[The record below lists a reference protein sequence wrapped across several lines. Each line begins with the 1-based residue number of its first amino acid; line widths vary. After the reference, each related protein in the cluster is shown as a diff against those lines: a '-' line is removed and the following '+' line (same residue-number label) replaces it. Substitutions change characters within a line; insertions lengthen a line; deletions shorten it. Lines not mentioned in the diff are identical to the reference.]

1 MSDPL
6 ERELR
11 TMLDERA
18 HGDPS
23 TARRLADGI
32 ASLPS
37 RRRWGGS
44 HLGSLAAAVL
54 IVAVVAVV
62 ALVAPRLAETGG
74 QLPTPSPTMTS
85 GSSLGP
91 TLPGGP
97 EAFAGDP
104 RLARCSFGPIQ
115 YAFVMDHA
123 RDYRSYF
130 PMMGLSPELD
140 VDQSAF
146 AAVFEV
152 GMAQPP
158 TTGFGP
164 GPTNE
169 PGHRYVCV
177 LVDGGD
183 PNLYSDVDITGLTI
197 DVTPSVASPSA
208 TPTAGASPKPSTT
221 PAPAPAWVA
230 DLAVQLQCSGGVA
243 NIGGEVPDGGGTGAG
258 GVSPEAGL
266 ASFLGPANPYASL
279 PAAGFIRLHLDEH
292 WASFAHLYLGRVKAI
307 IILSDAPA
315 RDAGWH
321 VVGLRACDPSEFDP
335 GVPLTF
341 PVTVWTDRSGQR
353 VSTETIRSA
362 PGPEHCG
369 WDSAIFL
376 QVDGNLYF
384 RDPAGAMSDWTTTTF
399 DAAAKLPPTAADA
412 GFRTAIWSLW
422 IDPGKDAYVVAT
434 DHAERWPRSKEP
446 NLGCD

>member
-1 MSDPL
+1 MNDPL

-18 HGDPS
+18 HGDPG
-23 TARRLADGI
+23 TARWLADGI
-32 ASLPS
+32 ASFPS
-37 RRRWGGS
+37 RPRWGGGF
-44 HLGSLAAAVL
+44 LGSLAAAAL

-62 ALVAPRLAETGG
+62 APRLAGTGG
-74 QLPTPSPTMTS
+74 QGPTPSPTPTS
-85 GSSLGP
+85 NASHGP

-140 VDQSAF
+140 VDGSAF
-146 AAVFEV
+146 VAVFEV

-164 GPTNE
+164 GSTNE

-177 LVDGGD
+177 LLDGGD
-183 PNLYSDVDITGLTI
+183 PNLYSDVDITGLTV
-197 DVTPSVASPSA
+197 DVTPSESSPIP
-208 TPTAGASPKPSTT
+208 TPTDGPSGDPTTT
-221 PAPAPAWVA
+221 PEPAPAWVA
-230 DLAVQLQCSGGVA
+230 DLAGQLQCSGGVA
-243 NIGGEVPDGGGTGAG
+243 NIGGEAPNNGGTDAV

-266 ASFLGPANPYASL
+266 ASFLGPGNPYASL
-279 PAAGFIRLHLDEH
+279 PSAGFVRLHLDAH
-292 WASFAHLYLGRVKAI
+292 WASFAHLYLGRIKAI

-315 RDAGWH
+315 SVGGWQ
-321 VVGLRACDPSEFDP
+321 VQGLRACDASEFDP
-335 GVPLTF
+335 SVPLTF
-341 PVTVWTDRSGQR
+341 PVTVWTDQSGQR
-353 VSTETIRSA
+353 VSTETIRSS

-369 WDSAIFL
+369 MNSAIFL

-384 RDPAGAMSDWTTTTF
+384 RDPAGVMSNLTTTNY
-399 DAAAKLPPTAADA
+399 DAAAMLPPAATDT
-412 GFRTAIWSLW
+412 GYRTGSWSLW
-422 IDPGKDAYVVAT
+422 IDPGKDAYIVST
-434 DHAERWPRSKEP
+434 DHVERWPRSKDP
-446 NLGCD
+446 LIGCD

>member
-18 HGDPS
+18 QGDPG
-23 TARRLADGI
+23 TVRRLAEGI
-32 ASLPS
+32 ASFPS
-37 RRRWGGS
+37 RRRWGGGF
-44 HLGSLAAAVL
+44 LGSLAAAVL

-62 ALVAPRLAETGG
+62 ALVAPRLAGTGG
-74 QLPTPSPTMTS
+74 QFPTSPTMTS
-85 GSSLGP
+85 GASDGP

-123 RDYRSYF
+123 RDYRRYF

-140 VDQSAF
+140 VDAPAF
-146 AAVFEV
+146 VAVFEA

-158 TTGFGP
+158 TTGLGP
-164 GPTNE
+164 GSTNE
-169 PGHRYVCV
+169 PGHRYVCI

-183 PNLYSDVDITGLTI
+183 PNLYGDVDITGLTI
-197 DVTPSVASPSA
+197 DVATGEASPSA
-208 TPTAGASPKPSTT
+208 TPTEGPSAEPTT
-221 PAPAPAWVA
+221 SPAPAPAWVA
-230 DLAVQLQCSGGVA
+230 DLAVQLQCSGVVA
-243 NIGGEVPDGGGTGAG
+243 NIGGEVPDGGGTRAG

-266 ASFLGPANPYASL
+266 ASFLGPDNPYASL
-279 PAAGFIRLHLDEH
+279 PAAGFVRLHLDEH

-307 IILSDAPA
+307 IILSDAPV

-341 PVTVWTDRSGQR
+341 PVTVWTDRAGQR
-353 VSTETIRSA
+353 VSTETIRSE

-369 WDSAIFL
+369 WGSAIFL

-384 RDPAGAMSDWTTTTF
+384 RDPAGVMSDWTTTTF
-399 DAAAKLPPTAADA
+399 DAAAKLPATAEDT
-412 GFRTAIWSLW
+412 GFRTAVWSLW
-422 IDPGKDAYVVAT
+422 IDPGKDAYMVAA
-434 DHAERWPRSKEP
+434 DHTERWPRSKEP
-446 NLGCD
+446 SLGCD